1 MIQFLALT
9 WAGCR
14 RLFPRYLLHKLT
26 TLASLLVLVMFVQSL
41 YTQALFGESS
51 RSPNIILIMA
61 DDLGYG
67 DISPYG
73 GWIKTPNLERMAAQG
88 VRFTDYHSAGNV
100 CSPTRAALMTGRY
113 QQRAGIPGVVAA
125 APNSPVHEHGL
136 QEVEFTI
143 AEAFRKAG
151 YATGMFGKWHLGYYP
166 KYNPVRHGFDIYKG
180 YVSGNIDFISH
191 YDQAGNFDWWHDDKP
206 TDEAGYTTH
215 LIDKHSLSF
224 IREHKDRPFLLY
236 VPHEAPHYPFQR
248 PGDEARRSKGVGNE
262 ADWAKDKGVTKTQ
275 IRERYKV
282 MVEEE
287 DKNVG
292 HILDLLKELGLDRK
306 TFVFFCSDNGA
317 AGAWG
322 DNTPLRGAKGSNWEG
337 GHRVPAI
344 AWWPG
349 TIPAGKTTDQL
360 AIAFDLMPTML
371 TAAGIELPTERPLDG
386 INLLPVLT
394 EGKTL
399 PGRQLVWNGKAARD
413 GNWKLI
419 LNGKGGDKIGLYDL
433 SDDLGEQKNVAEEHP
448 DRVRNM
454 QAFLKAWDADIKA
467 TMTPQ
472 P

>member
-1 MIQFLALT
+1 MKLLRFPLFTLRMLLSLVLILSST
-9 WAGCR
+9 
-14 RLFPRYLLHKLT
+14 LFP
-26 TLASLLVLVMFVQSL
+26 ALVIAEPLQ
-41 YTQALFGESS
+41 
-51 RSPNIILIMA
+51 RPNIIIIMA

-67 DISPYG
+67 DISPYN
-73 GWIKTPNLERMAAQG
+73 GWIDTPNLERMAAEG

-113 QQRAGIPGVVAA
+113 QQRAGIPGVVVA
-125 APNSPVHEHGL
+125 APNNPVHEHGL
-136 QEVEFTI
+136 QDIEFTI

-151 YATGMFGKWHLGYYP
+151 YPTGIFGKWHLGYYP
-166 KYNPVRHGFDIYKG
+166 KYNPVKHGFDVYKG

-191 YDQAGNFDWWHDDKP
+191 YDQAGNFDWWHNDRQV
-206 TDEAGYTTH
+206 DEEGYTTH
-215 LIDKHSLSF
+215 LIDKHALSF
-224 IREHKDRPFLLY
+224 IRENKDKPFFLY

-248 PGDEARRSKGVGNE
+248 PGDEGRRSDGVGRK
-262 ADWAKDKGVTKTQ
+262 ADWAVQKGVTKAQ

-282 MVEEE
+282 MVEEM

-292 HILDLLKELGLDRK
+292 HILDLLKELDLDRK

-317 AGAWG
+317 AGRWG

-344 AWWPG
+344 ARWPG

-386 INLLPVLT
+386 INLLPILK

-399 PGRQLVWNGKAARD
+399 TDRQLVWNGKAVRD

-419 LNGKGGDKIGLYDL
+419 LNGKGGEKVGLYDL
-433 SDDLGEQKNVAEEHP
+433 FHDLSEQNNLAEQHP
-448 DRVRNM
+448 DRVRKM
-454 QAFLKAWDADIKA
+454 RAMLKQWDADIKA
-467 TMTPQ
+467 TRTPQ